1 MLSFL
6 RKHWYIPVAIVV
18 LLCGLTALYV
28 HINCHGYS
36 IPQNAI
42 LQTEPDI
49 VHFNTD

>member
-28 HINCHGYS
+28 YTTCHSYG
-36 IPQNAI
+36 IPQ
-42 LQTEPDI
+42 TEAQAK
-49 VHFNTD
+49 HTTSLSRT